1 MDNFVEIY
9 NNAYNT
15 YAETD
20 DCMMWDYLRE
30 QIDNGNIDRATAEQI
45 AEDVIETYN
54 L

>member
-1 MDNFVEIY
+1 MENFTEIY

-15 YAETD
+15 FAEND

-30 QIDNGNIDRATAEQI
+30 QIKNGNISQAD
-45 AEDVIETYN
+45 AEDMADDIIETYN